1 MDRGKGVEKI
11 RGEKHKSSEAKHIL
25 GRMKSNS
32 DFIER
37 GQLHCDILR
46 EGRNTRKKKKKIL
59 SFASYKNR
67 IAIFG
72 ASHCWIFLTH
82 NTSKLRNLAQNFRSI
97 GLSHP

>member
-37 GQLHCDILR
+37 GQLHCDILW
-46 EGRNTRKKKKKIL
+46 EGRNTRKKKKTL

-82 NTSKLRNLAQNFRSI
+82 NTSKLRNLVQNFRYI

>member
-46 EGRNTRKKKKKIL
+46 EGRNMRKKKKKKPFRLPPIKT
-59 SFASYKNR
+59 ASPSLGPPIVGY
-67 IAIFG
+67 
-72 ASHCWIFLTH
+72 S
-82 NTSKLRNLAQNFRSI
+82 
-97 GLSHP
+97 

>member
-37 GQLHCDILR
+37 GQLHCDILW
-46 EGRNTRKKKKKIL
+46 EGRNTRKKKKKPFRLPPIKT
-59 SFASYKNR
+59 ASPSLGPPIVGY
-67 IAIFG
+67 
-72 ASHCWIFLTH
+72 S
-82 NTSKLRNLAQNFRSI
+82 
-97 GLSHP
+97 